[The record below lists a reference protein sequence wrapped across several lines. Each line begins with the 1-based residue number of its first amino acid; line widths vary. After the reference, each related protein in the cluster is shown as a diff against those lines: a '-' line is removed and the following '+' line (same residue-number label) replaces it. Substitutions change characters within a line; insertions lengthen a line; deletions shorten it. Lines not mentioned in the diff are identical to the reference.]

1 MVKIL
6 GHYLRAIWAENIKE
20 WKIELSYKMDFLRQL
35 VQPFIYVLP
44 YLFFGIALVGGRESS
59 NLFKLIGTKD
69 VVTYV
74 ILGYTFMGFLN
85 TALWGMGFSLR
96 KEQFYGTLES
106 IFVAPVPR
114 WVYVGGMALHSTM
127 HQGLIILV
135 QVVLLNFIFKLVF
148 NIGGLVPSMVII
160 ALMLVALYGI
170 GMMMAALALIF
181 KEGWLISEALGTI
194 IAVVTPVAY
203 PLMVL
208 PVFLQKFSYFFP
220 TTYGI
225 LAVRHF
231 LIGEKMGF
239 SVPTAIFRMLGLCVI
254 WVAVGLL
261 VFATVDKKTRR
272 EGTLAHY

>member
-1 MVKIL
+1 
-6 GHYLRAIWAENIKE
+6 
-20 WKIELSYKMDFLRQL
+20 
-35 VQPFIYVLP
+35 
-44 YLFFGIALVGGRESS
+44 
-59 NLFKLIGTKD
+59 
-69 VVTYV
+69 
-74 ILGYTFMGFLN
+74 
-85 TALWGMGFSLR
+85 
-96 KEQFYGTLES
+96 
-106 IFVAPVPR
+106 
-114 WVYVGGMALHSTM
+114 
-127 HQGLIILV
+127 
-135 QVVLLNFIFKLVF
+135 
-148 NIGGLVPSMVII
+148 
-160 ALMLVALYGI
+160 
-170 GMMMAALALIF
+170 MMMAALALIF

-194 IAVVTPVAY
+194 ITVVTPVAY

-254 WVAVGLL
+254 WVAVGLF